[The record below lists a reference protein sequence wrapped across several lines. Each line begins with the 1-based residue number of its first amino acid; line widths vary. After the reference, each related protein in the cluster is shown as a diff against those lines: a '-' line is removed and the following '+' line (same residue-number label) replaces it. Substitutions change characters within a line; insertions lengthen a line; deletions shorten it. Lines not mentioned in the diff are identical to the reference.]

1 MQAINTPA
9 VAAGGVEMLPTR
21 AHMLQTEQIET
32 ETDARLQ
39 VIFFLFFAYEWAN
52 ILLAESPI
60 HRSTNRT
67 SAQATNRL
75 ADNKQQIE

>member
-39 VIFFLFFAYEWAN
+39 VIFFFIFRIWMGEHPSGRVPD
-52 ILLAESPI
+52 SPV
-60 HRSTNRT
+60 H
-67 SAQATNRL
+67 
-75 ADNKQQIE
+75 